1 MNLIRQYESLIMAS
15 ETLSLQGQ
23 LTVDNQLS
31 SLIATC
37 SRLLRMVLRLLGG
50 EDPEP
55 PSPPSDELDMH
66 DLSED
71 PIDLPM
77 DRETE
82 LARLEKENE
91 ELRMLL
97 KAAEAAETSKAPLE
111 LPKIPLAI
119 IKQQMP
125 RRQSH
130 QHHHSFGSESS
141 VGGYVPEPQQ
151 HHEALQELQDMSE
164 DTEVL

>member
-1 MNLIRQYESLIMAS
+1 MAS
-15 ETLSLQGQ
+15 ETLTLQGQ
-23 LTVDNQLS
+23 LYADNQLS

-55 PSPPSDELDMH
+55 PSPPSDDFDVH
-66 DLSED
+66 GLSED
-71 PIDLPM
+71 PIDYPM
-77 DRETE
+77 DREIE

-91 ELRMLL
+91 ELRLLL

-111 LPKIPLAI
+111 LPKIPFAL

-125 RRQSH
+125 RRPRYH

-141 VGGYVPEPQQ
+141 VGGYMPVQQ
-151 HHEALQELQDMSE
+151 HHDALHELQDMSD